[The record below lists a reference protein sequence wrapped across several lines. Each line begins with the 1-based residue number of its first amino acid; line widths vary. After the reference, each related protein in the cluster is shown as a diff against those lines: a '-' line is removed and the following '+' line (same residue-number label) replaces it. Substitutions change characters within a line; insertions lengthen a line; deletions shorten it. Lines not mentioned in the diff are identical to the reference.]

1 MKLLLVFMLSISFLY
16 SKELKSITLEEAI
29 QIALENNKRNKVSKL
44 ALEVANAQY
53 NQALSANY
61 PTINAMLVGIRKDE
75 NPIYQQRGS
84 FTLSSELTKTL
95 ALANTLKESNAVV
108 RQAQQTAI
116 ANTPA
121 SAFPAGSISAD
132 LDTTSYG
139 RDTVKGSI
147 NLQYPV
153 YTGGKISAIIEQAK
167 LNKQIAFNAMKREE
181 ESVVFDTKKYFYG
194 YVLTNEL
201 HKIAKDSYERMQFIS
216 DLTKKFYES
225 GESLTVKKTDYL
237 SVQVTVTLIESIVS
251 KLEAN
256 KNLVKSALINS
267 MGLSWDSDVN
277 ISYTSRL
284 VPPNY
289 TLAKLVEKAYS
300 SNKDIN
306 EIDIALK
313 ITREQIKEKK
323 AGHYPTLA
331 FMGEVSRT
339 YNSYEYGFLNEDQRN
354 RWNIGFAANLPLF
367 DGFKTT
373 SEVEEKIAE
382 KKKMYL
388 IKDMLKDAVAMQVK
402 NELTNAL
409 IGFKQ
414 IKTLKKAKKLAKDSR
429 ELNIRAYQ
437 IEAVEPKDVVQAQYI
452 EAYVKADYLKYVHDY
467 LISLA
472 KIDKLVGK
480 ELK

>member
-1 MKLLLVFMLSISFLY
+1 MRLLFVFALSISFLF

-29 QIALENNKRNKVSKL
+29 EIALDNNKRNKVSKL

-75 NPIYQQRGS
+75 NLIFQQRGS
-84 FTLSSELTKTL
+84 FNLSQEET
-95 ALANTLKESNAVV
+95 
-108 RQAQQTAI
+108 
-116 ANTPA
+116 
-121 SAFPAGSISAD
+121 AD
-132 LDTTSYG
+132 LMRTLTLNPNLPTSVASPLSIPANIDVQAAG
-139 RDTVKGSI
+139 RDTVKGSL

-181 ESVVFDTKKYFYG
+181 ENVVFDTKKYFYG

-201 HKIAKDSYERMQFIS
+201 HKIAKESYERMQFIS

-225 GESLTVKKTDYL
+225 GESLSVKKTDYL
-237 SVQVTVTLIESIVS
+237 SVQVTVTLIESVVS

-256 KNLVKSALINS
+256 RNLVKSALINS
-267 MGLSWDSDVN
+267 MGLSWDSDIN
-277 ISYTSRL
+277 ISYTNRL

-289 TLAKLVEKAYS
+289 TLAKLVEDAYKT
-300 SNKDIN
+300 NKDIN
-306 EIDIALK
+306 EMDIALK
-313 ITREQIKEKK
+313 VTSEQIKEKK

-331 FMGEVSRT
+331 FMGEISQT
-339 YNSYEYGFLNEDQRN
+339 YNSYKYGFLNEDQEN

-373 SEVEEKIAE
+373 SEVEEKVAQ

-388 IKDMLKDAVAMQVK
+388 LRDMLKDAVAMQIK

-437 IEAVEPKDVVQAQYI
+437 IEAVEPEDVVQSQYI

>member
-1 MKLLLVFMLSISFLY
+1 MKLLLVFILSISSLY

-75 NPIYQQRGS
+75 NHIYQQRGNFNLNEEETKDLIQNLTGVRPPVAS
-84 FTLSSELTKTL
+84 PLSIPATL
-95 ALANTLKESNAVV
+95 NPV
-108 RQAQQTAI
+108 
-116 ANTPA
+116 
-121 SAFPAGSISAD
+121 
-132 LDTTSYG
+132 SYG

-147 NLQYPV
+147 NLEYPV

-201 HKIAKDSYERMQFIS
+201 HKIAKDSYKRMQFIS

-267 MGLSWDSDVN
+267 MGLSWDSDIN
-277 ISYTSRL
+277 ISYTNRL

-313 ITREQIKEKK
+313 VTKEQIKEKK

-388 IKDMLKDAVAMQVK
+388 IRDMLKDAVAMQVK

-414 IKTLKKAKKLAKDSR
+414 IKTLKKAKELAKDSR

-452 EAYVKADYLKYVHDY
+452 EYVKADYLKFVHDY

>member
-1 MKLLLVFMLSISFLY
+1 MNYFFLLVFSVSFLF
-16 SKELKSITLEEAI
+16 SKELKSISLEEAI
-29 QIALENNKRNKVSKL
+29 QIALENNKKNKVSKL
-44 ALEVANAQY
+44 ALELANAQY
-53 NQALSANY
+53 NKALSANY
-61 PTINAMLVGIRKDE
+61 PTINAMLIGTRKDE
-75 NPIYQQRGS
+75 SPIYQQKGE
-84 FTLSSELTKTL
+84 FQLPNDLSLMLGRNSIP
-95 ALANTLKESNAVV
+95 ANIN
-108 RQAQQTAI
+108 
-116 ANTPA
+116 
-121 SAFPAGSISAD
+121 
-132 LDTTSYG
+132 TTSYG

-167 LNKQIAFNAMKREE
+167 LNKHIAFNAMKREE
-181 ESVVFDTKKYFYG
+181 QNVVFDTKKYFYG

-201 HKIAKDSYERMQFIS
+201 YKIAKDSYERMQFIS
-216 DLTKKFYES
+216 DLTKNFYES
-225 GESLTVKKTDYL
+225 ADSLMVKKTDYL

-256 KNLVKSALINS
+256 RNLVKSALINS
-267 MGLSWDSDVN
+267 MGLPWDSDIK

-300 SNKDIN
+300 SNQDIK
-306 EIDIALK
+306 EMDIALR
-313 ITREQIKEKK
+313 ITKEQIKEKK

-331 FMGEVSRT
+331 FMGEVSKT
-339 YNSYEYGFLNEDQRN
+339 YNSYKYGFLNEDQRN

-373 SEVEEKIAE
+373 NEIEEKMLQN
-382 KKKMYL
+382 KKIYL
-388 IKDMLKDAVAMQVK
+388 LRDMLKDAIAMQIK
-402 NELTNAL
+402 NELNNAL

-414 IKTLKKAKKLAKDSR
+414 IKTLKKAKKLAKENR

-437 IEAVEPKDVVQAQYI
+437 IEAVKTEEVVQAQYI

-467 LISLA
+467 LVALA
-472 KIDKLVGK
+472 KIDKLIGK
-480 ELK
+480 EIK

>member
-1 MKLLLVFMLSISFLY
+1 MKLLLVFILSISFLY

-75 NPIYQQRGS
+75 NPIYQQRGE
-84 FTLSSELTKTL
+84 FTLPDG
-95 ALANTLKESNAVV
+95 LKNLLEGL
-108 RQAQQTAI
+108 
-116 ANTPA
+116 A
-121 SAFPAGSISAD
+121 SAQAGQQVTIDPTIPANMN
-132 LDTTSYG
+132 TTSYG
-139 RDTVKGSI
+139 RDIVKGSI
-147 NLQYPV
+147 NVQYPV

-267 MGLSWDSDVN
+267 MGLSWDSDIN
-277 ISYTSRL
+277 ISYTNRL

-313 ITREQIKEKK
+313 VTKEQIKEKK

-388 IKDMLKDAVAMQVK
+388 IRDMLKDAVAMQVK

-414 IKTLKKAKKLAKDSR
+414 IKTLKKAKELAKDSR